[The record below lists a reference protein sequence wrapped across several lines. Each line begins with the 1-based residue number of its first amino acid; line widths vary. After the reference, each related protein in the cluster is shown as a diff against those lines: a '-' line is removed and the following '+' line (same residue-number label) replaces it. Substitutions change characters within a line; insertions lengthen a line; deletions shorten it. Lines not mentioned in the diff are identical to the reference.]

1 MRSDADS
8 GSTNLGQVWNI
19 AHRGA
24 SGHAPENTLG
34 AFRLAAKMGAR
45 FIETDLRLTRD
56 GHVVAVHDA
65 TVNRTTNGRGWVSR
79 MSLAKIRELDAGAHF
94 AGAKRSPLAE
104 RIPTLEEILGF
115 AREAR
120 TGCYL
125 ELKSRARQG
134 LEEKVIR
141 ALRATKMSSRSVI
154 ISFRATTLRTVRDL
168 DPSIT
173 TGFIV
178 ERPTAR
184 FIFLAQRIGTRQ
196 LLPRA
201 DRTTASLV
209 AAARRAKLAVVPWTV
224 NDPTSMRRLIA
235 AGVQGIITNYPDRLA
250 LLQQLQR
257 SPHTEVAIRH

>member
-1 MRSDADS
+1 MRSVAGS

-56 GHVVAVHDA
+56 GHVVAIHDA
-65 TVNRTTNGRGWVSR
+65 TVNRTTNGRGSVSR
-79 MSLAKIRELDAGAHF
+79 ISLAKIRELDAGAHF
-94 AGAKRSPLAE
+94 AGAKRSSFAE
-104 RIPTLEEILGF
+104 RISTLEEVLEF
-115 AREAR
+115 AREAGI
-120 TGCYL
+120 GCYL
-125 ELKSRARQG
+125 ELKSRAGQG

-154 ISFRATTLRTVRDL
+154 ISFHSAILRIVRDL
-168 DPSIT
+168 DAAII

-184 FIFLAQRIGTRQ
+184 SIVLAQRIGARQ

-201 DRTTASLV
+201 DRTTSSVV
-209 AAARRAKLAVVPWTV
+209 AAARRAELAVVPWTV
-224 NDPTSMRRLIA
+224 NDPASMRRLIA
-235 AGVQGIITNYPDRLA
+235 VGIQGIITNYPDRLMP
-250 LLQQLQR
+250 LL
-257 SPHTEVAIRH
+257 SPR